1 MSILWRSCL
10 AFSVV
15 IAIVQGG
22 LALLSVL
29 QHNAILSDLIRQ
41 RISVVAQTTATAFQ
55 PIVDLGLPLSMM
67 RNGNEIAARALRTDP
82 EIRAVHVFNPSGIIV
97 YSTVAER
104 PRSVPRE
111 VLRAMQLADDPAWSI
126 ETPDE
131 LDSGY
136 SIRDRAGNLVGG
148 VVVSYPKDR
157 FASAAE
163 AMAVRTAEAAFLLWA
178 VFSALAYLVLR
189 LYLAAPMRA
198 VARLERLVRGQA
210 QPSEK
215 EPGRGGVFARE
226 FENLEENLAAANAQ
240 FDQARNGLPAVDPS
254 VRLPASAPREEI
266 VPQVPGR
273 SLAGRMARR
282 LAPIAALLIIGAALI
297 LGALTVRDV
306 HRSIE
311 PELAARTSLIGTVV
325 SENVT
330 RAVAAGVP
338 LDALV
343 GAEAYFGDMLAR
355 LPEVAYIAVATGRI
369 VLEAGE
375 RIDPYLAPPRERK
388 DVRSHPILHQGEEI
402 AYVIIDID
410 PAFIADRFRDVFLD
424 LGVVV
429 LVTLLLAFEVMV
441 LLASRSLTAPLDRL
455 QHLAALQALGDFSKR
470 VAVGTTNQVDRLTA
484 RLVERAEQ
492 LNARLAPQSSNRA
505 LTTLRFPYFTDIRL
519 ALFLFVAADE
529 LPLSFLPLYTRAA
542 DNPWGW
548 LDEAIVLSLP
558 LAGYLLAILLATP
571 WLGTLTRGLG
581 QRRLLIVAAIP
592 TLAAHVGLHLATSVP
607 EIVLWRTITGFGYA
621 LITLACQD
629 YVLAVVPRDQ
639 RNRSLGMFSMV
650 LFSGIFCG
658 AALGGVLADRLGQ
671 ANVFLVSAA
680 LILFSTLLIARLL
693 SPVSREEAPVAAPA
707 GILALLSPLRN
718 RRFAALIFGIVIPG
732 GVMMQAFVA
741 YLVALTLDALGA
753 STADIGRLLMLHFI
767 AAALAGPLA
776 GRVAGERVPVPLIAL
791 AGGVL
796 TGVTLLAVAL
806 WPGQLAM
813 TIALLGSGLG
823 RGLIRGAQVSLA
835 LHLAETE
842 LDTMGET
849 SVLGALRTLER
860 AGSIVGLLLIA
871 ALAGVV
877 DYAGAIAVVA
887 FWVLGGTLL
896 FALVSVV
903 SRSPASA

>member
-55 PIVDLGLPLSMM
+55 PIIDLGLPLSMM
-67 RNGNEIAARALRTDP
+67 RNGDEIAARALRTDP

-97 YSTVAER
+97 YSTLADR
-104 PRSVPRE
+104 PQSVPRE
-111 VLRAMQLADDPAWSI
+111 VLRAMQLADEPAWSI

-136 SIRDRAGNLVGG
+136 SIRNRTGHLVGG

-163 AMAVRTAEAAFLLWA
+163 AMAIRTAEAALLLWA
-178 VFSALAYLVLR
+178 VFSALSYLVLK

-198 VARLERLVRGQA
+198 VARLERLIGGRSA
-210 QPSEK
+210 QSQQDNR
-215 EPGRGGVFARE
+215 RGGVFARE
-226 FENLEENLAAANAQ
+226 FENLEENLAAASAR
-240 FDQARNGLPAVDPS
+240 FDQARNGLAPDSS
-254 VRLPASAPREEI
+254 VRLPASAPSVEI

-369 VLEAGE
+369 VLEAGQ
-375 RIDPYLAPPRERK
+375 RIDPYLAPPRARK
-388 DVRSHPILHQGEEI
+388 DVRSHPIMHQGEEI
-402 AYVIIDID
+402 AYVVIDID

-429 LVTLLLAFEVMV
+429 LVTILIAFEVMV

-470 VAVGTTNQVDRLTA
+470 VAVGTANQIDRLTA
-484 RLVERAEQ
+484 RLTERAEQ
-492 LNARLAPQSSNRA
+492 LSERPAWQPAGPG

-571 WLGTLTRGLG
+571 WLGTLTRRFG
-581 QRRLLIVAAIP
+581 QRRLLIAAAIP

-607 EIVLWRTITGFGYA
+607 EIVLWRTVTGFGYA
-621 LITLACQD
+621 LVTLACQD
-629 YVLAVVPRDQ
+629 YVLDVVPRDQ

-671 ANVFLVSAA
+671 SNVFLVSTA
-680 LILFSTLLIARLL
+680 LIFIATLLIARLL
-693 SPVSREEAPVAAPA
+693 SPVGREEVPVAAPA
-707 GILALLSPLRN
+707 GVFVTLSPLRN

-741 YLVALTLDALGA
+741 YLVALTLDALSA
-753 STADIGRLLMLHFI
+753 STADIGRMLMLHFI

-776 GRVAGERVPVPLIAL
+776 GRMAGERVPVPLITL

-796 TGVTLLAVAL
+796 TGVALLAVAL

-823 RGLIRGAQVSLA
+823 RGLVRGAQVSLA
-835 LHLAETE
+835 LQLAETE

-849 SVLGALRTLER
+849 GVLGALRTLER
-860 AGSIVGLLLIA
+860 AGSIIGLLLIA
-871 ALAGVV
+871 ALAGIVG
-877 DYAGAIAVVA
+877 YSGAIAVVA
-887 FWVLGGTLL
+887 VWVLGGALS
-896 FALVSVV
+896 FALVSVLA
-903 SRSPASA
+903 RR